1 MSHRSDQYDAKLVA
15 VGVFVVGLVVAG
27 AVKWVVSLF

>member
-15 VGVFVVGLVVAG
+15 VGVFVVGLVLAG
-27 AVKWVVSLF
+27 VVKAIVSFF